1 MTKKKTADD
10 EDSNETSKAVVIKP
24 TVGRV
29 VWYTA
34 HEDDHRQPLD
44 EQPCAA
50 MVTYV
55 TDDNTVN
62 LVVFGHDG
70 VPESKLDVPLVQDG
84 EDCPPGS
91 CQWMPYQKGQAAK
104 TEALE
109 KAASEKA

>member
-1 MTKKKTADD
+1 MTKKASDKDAAST
-10 EDSNETSKAVVIKP
+10 IKP
-24 TVGRV
+24 TIGRV
-29 VWYTA
+29 VWYQP
-34 HEDDHRQPLD
+34 HDDDHRRPLD

-50 MVTYV
+50 IIAYV
-55 TDDNTVN
+55 HSDELVN
-62 LVVFGHDG
+62 LCVLGHDG

-109 KAASEKA
+109 KAAAETKS